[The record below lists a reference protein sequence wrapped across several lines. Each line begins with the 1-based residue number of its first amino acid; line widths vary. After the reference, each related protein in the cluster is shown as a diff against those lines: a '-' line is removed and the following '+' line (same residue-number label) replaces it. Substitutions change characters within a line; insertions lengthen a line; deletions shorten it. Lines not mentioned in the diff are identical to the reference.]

1 MKNKIVAF
9 LLISSAV
16 VWFYTII
23 MRNITL
29 GSLFEFGT
37 IQFRADL
44 TAEEERALY
53 SSIAR
58 YAIIGAASYA
68 AVLLFVIA
76 FSATTAKPIKQ
87 RGWLLMSMIL
97 FFLFVPVEL
106 YCFWLDWKLIGL
118 QYWGNWPLEEFRKA
132 LLNRVTAL
140 AGLPFIAQLC
150 YFTIPLLIIIKPL
163 NKTAST

>member
-9 LLISSAV
+9 LLILSAV

-23 MRNITL
+23 MRNMTL

-44 TAEEERALY
+44 TDDVERRHY
-53 SSIAR
+53 SSLVE
-58 YAIIGAASYA
+58 YAIIGAISYTV
-68 AVLLFVIA
+68 VLLSTIA
-76 FSATTAKPIKQ
+76 FASTTAKPLKQ
-87 RGWLLMSMIL
+87 RGWLVMSMIL
-97 FFLFVPVEL
+97 FLIFVPVEM

-140 AGLPFIAQLC
+140 GGLPFIAQLC
-150 YFTIPLLIIIKPL
+150 YFTIPLLIIFKPL
-163 NKTAST
+163 KNTTSL